1 MDQLKKDLQ
10 KTGDLGI
17 VAENAKA
24 SQRSIWGFS
33 AARLTALK
41 LFGSLKVIATSKGQA
56 VS

>member
-41 LFGSLKVIATSKGQA
+41 LFRSLKVIATSKGQA